1 MEVLFSFGTSEQF
14 PFQGGYI
21 IINAPNKIAAVEE
34 FRRLYPDVHPGI
46 LNCSDV
52 YTNPNLIK
60 NFKESGN
67 LGAGCHLYI
76 PLNLPEYCYTVIKS
90 TGEFAMLHKGR
101 KGYSPIDLS
110 LAENPNIRDLAD
122 VLNRQ
127 FGVSKA
133 QEAAMVAGSMYGWDS
148 PLVDPNKY
156 DENGIPKKPKSRQK
170 QTPAYKGNVCYE
182 SIIY

>member
-21 IINAPNKIAAVEE
+21 IINASNKIAAVEE
-34 FRRLYPDVHPGI
+34 FRRLYPDIHPGI

-52 YTNPNLIK
+52 YTNPGLIK
-60 NFKESGN
+60 DFKESGN
-67 LGAGCHLYI
+67 LGAGCHLYL
-76 PLNLPEYCYTVIKS
+76 PLNVPEYCYTVIKS

-101 KGYSPIDLS
+101 KGYSPIDLR
-110 LAENPNIRDLAD
+110 LAENPNIRDLVYLAD
-122 VLNRQ
+122 MLNRQ

-148 PLVDPNKY
+148 PLVDQNKY
-156 DENGIPKKPKSRQK
+156 DENGIPKKPKSK
-170 QTPAYKGNVCYE
+170 TKSDPCL
-182 SIIY
+182 